1 MREIVDKHFYDC
13 WVIPFYLGYYVDL
26 SVQWEP
32 YRAAKLAIGNT
43 VELGYIKE
51 LAVYYV

>member
-13 WVIPFYLGYYVDL
+13 WVIPFYLGYFVDL

-32 YRAAKLAIGNT
+32 YKAAKLAIANT
-43 VELGYIKE
+43 VEISYVKE
-51 LAVYYV
+51 LAVYN